1 MSREWA
7 RMRRRTVP
15 IPERNGLLA
24 LWPAP
29 AGLGPRRR
37 RIGLIG
43 ITMAIFPEIL
53 HGGSCAGLTLASPPS

>member
-7 RMRRRTVP
+7 RMRRRTVS

-24 LWPAP
+24 LWPVP
-29 AGLGPRRR
+29 AGLGRCGR

-43 ITMAIFPEIL
+43 ITLAIFREIL
-53 HGGSCAGLTLASPPS
+53 HGGSCAGLTLASTPS